1 MDSVE
6 LAAFAGA
13 ILAIAIAYIPG
24 FESWFAKR
32 TPIEKRQVVV
42 GLLTLA
48 ALIVVGISCV
58 PAFTNLLPAGWVIA
72 CTSFGITE
80 FVKIWLTAFV
90 ASQATFVALP
100 NKSKQLAPPAA

>member
-1 MDSVE
+1 MNSVE
-6 LAAFAGA
+6 LAGFSGA
-13 ILAIAIAYIPG
+13 ILAIAIAYFPG
-24 FESWFAKR
+24 FEAWFVSQP
-32 TPIEKRQVVV
+32 PIVKRQVVV

-58 PAFTNLLPAGWVIA
+58 PAFANLLPAGWVIA

-80 FVKIWLTAFV
+80 FVKIWLAAFF

-100 NKSKQLAPPAA
+100 SKPKQLTPPAA